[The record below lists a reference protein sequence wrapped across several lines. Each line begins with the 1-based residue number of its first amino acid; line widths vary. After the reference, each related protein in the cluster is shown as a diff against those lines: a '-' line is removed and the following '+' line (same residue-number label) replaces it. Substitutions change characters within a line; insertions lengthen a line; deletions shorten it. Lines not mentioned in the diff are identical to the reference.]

1 MDTLATAEIS
11 AMINLATFNYL
22 KRASLL
28 VVFVFFQ
35 VITGV
40 CQGAAEVT
48 LLNKTFELSEGVPQ
62 RKEIPFLASSGPAQ
76 LVIAAEDTDIAQH
89 ALASIVLA
97 ELNGVRLISPII
109 INKRT
114 TQVEQSVDLQAG
126 ENLLII
132 ELTGKPGSTIS
143 LKLNQAFPDLIAT
156 DVIWSGDVHVHG
168 VLTVLPNAT
177 LTVLPG
183 TRVRMEHYRGYRD
196 PEKRIH
202 LVVKGGIVAEGRSD
216 APIYFTSDAA
226 QPQNG
231 DWSMLRV
238 LSPTGPVKF
247 SYCVFE
253 FAQQG
258 LNIWAGQNV
267 EINSSVFRWN
277 NWEGIYFESSST
289 STLYGCNLVENGY
302 NGLAA
307 EQFNIIDMQN
317 CEVWRN
323 GTSGIHVD
331 ASVLEIRESLVH
343 DNGAHG
349 LSVDDNGTLR
359 AYGVASYYNA
369 AFGLGQGQGANTVEV
384 SNLITDGNGSGGIQG
399 SYNTIN
405 TGYFAPSAVDIGF
418 MPDMSHA
425 LGYIPSDPLLDKYLY
440 VYPDDETRQIIRK
453 IGDGL
458 GLTWSVTWDGASLWT
473 ATVNGKIYRLD
484 PVTGAVLQ
492 QFDAPGSQ
500 PWGMTW
506 DGTYLWVVDFAEKR
520 ISKIDPVS
528 GTELNSYSTP
538 DPTGG
543 CKGVTWDGT
552 YLNVMGWTSPKIY
565 RMTTSGT
572 LVETINVNV
581 GGNTG
586 GIAWDGSHFWIPAGK
601 IMKVDT
607 QGNVVGWIY
616 PASEGTW
623 DMTWDGQYLWATQRT
638 NENWSDAKLF
648 ALKILDIQ
656 PPQP

>member
-1 MDTLATAEIS
+1 MSKLATDK
-11 AMINLATFNYL
+11 YL
-22 KRASLL
+22 KRAALLAVL
-28 VVFVFFQ
+28 VVLQ
-35 VITGV
+35 MISST
-40 CQGAAEVT
+40 CQSAAQVT
-48 LLNKTFELSEGVPQ
+48 LLDKTFEVTAGVPQ
-62 RKEIPFLASSGPAQ
+62 EIEIPFTASSGPAR
-76 LVIAAEDTDIAQH
+76 LIVAAQDTDIAQH
-89 ALASIVLA
+89 RHASVA
-97 ELNGVRLISPII
+97 RMDLNGVRLASPFI
-109 INKRT
+109 INQRT
-114 TQVEQSVDLQAG
+114 DQVVESVDLQDGA
-126 ENLLII
+126 NLLIVN
-132 ELTGKPGSTIS
+132 LTGKPGSAIS
-143 LKLNQAFPDLIAT
+143 LKLVQTFPDLIAT
-156 DVIWSGDVHVHG
+156 DVIWSGDVHVEG

-177 LTVLPG
+177 LTIQPR
-183 TRVRMEHYRGYRD
+183 TRVRIEHYRGYRE

-202 LVVKGGIVAEGRSD
+202 LVVKGGIVAIGRSD
-216 APIYFTSDAA
+216 APIYFTSDAMP
-226 QPQNG
+226 PQNG

-238 LSPTGPVKF
+238 LSPTGPVQF

-267 EINSSVFRWN
+267 DISNSVFRWN

-289 STLYGCNLVENGY
+289 STLNGCKLVENGY

-307 EQFNIIDMQN
+307 EQFNTIDMQN

-331 ASVLEIRESLVH
+331 ASILEIRESLVH

-349 LSVDDNGTLR
+349 LSVDDNGTLK
-359 AYGVASYYNA
+359 AYGVASYDNGS
-369 AFGLGQGQGANTVEV
+369 FGLGQGQGANIVEV
-384 SNLITDGNGSGGIQG
+384 SNLVTDGNGSGGIQG

-405 TGYFAPSAVDIGF
+405 TGYFAPQAVDIGF
-418 MPDMSHA
+418 IPDISYA

-440 VYPDDETRQIIRK
+440 VYPDDETRQIVRK

-458 GLTWSVTWDGASLWT
+458 GLTWSVTWDGTSLWT

-520 ISKIDPVS
+520 ISKIDPAS
-528 GTELNSYSTP
+528 GTELDSYNTP
-538 DPTGG
+538 DPAGG
-543 CKGVTWDGT
+543 CKGVAWDGT
-552 YLNVMGWTSPKIY
+552 YLNVMGWASPKIY
-565 RMTTSGT
+565 RMTTNGT

-601 IMKVDT
+601 IMEVDT

-638 NENWSDAKLF
+638 NENWLDAKLF